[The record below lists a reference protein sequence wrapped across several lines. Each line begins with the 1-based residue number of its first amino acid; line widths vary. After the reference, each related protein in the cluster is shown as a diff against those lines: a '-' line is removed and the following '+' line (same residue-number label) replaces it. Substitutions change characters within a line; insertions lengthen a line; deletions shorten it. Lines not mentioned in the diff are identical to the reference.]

1 MVRRQLV
8 AKWRDWGK
16 VGGMQRVFRI
26 EWAVCALLVGGLP
39 SCGVKPTEEPVGE
52 EQAPEPKSEA
62 KPMEKETVKNVL
74 RSPKVGEPVAGKVA
88 VVYSREYRIRLGGME
103 KLHPFDIGKYDK
115 IYGQLAEDG
124 LVSPAQIYVPSALT
138 DEQVK
143 LVHTAGFLESLHSSR
158 TVARYLEA
166 PTLGVLP
173 RAMLANGVLEP
184 LRTGAGGTLVATE
197 AALKH
202 GIGINLAG
210 GYHHAKPEVGE
221 GFCVFADIP
230 IAIRSLRGEG
240 KIGRALVVDLDV
252 HQGNGTIVCLQD
264 DRESYTFSIHQD
276 DIYPIPKE
284 KGDHDVA
291 IAGGTGDASYLAL
304 LKVELKKALETSK
317 PGIVFMVAGCDTL
330 EGDPLA
336 SCTMTPEGVAQRD
349 FHVVQECRKR
359 GLPVVMTLGG
369 GYSKQAWRAQY
380 LSVRKILEAAKNG
393 TL

>member
-1 MVRRQLV
+1 MV
-8 AKWRDWGK
+8 
-16 VGGMQRVFRI
+16 F
-26 EWAVCALLVGGLP
+26 GLT
-39 SCGVKPTEEPVGE
+39 SCGVKPAKQQVGT
-52 EQAPEPKSEA
+52 EQAPEPEQVVKSVEEA
-62 KPMEKETVKNVL
+62 KKSAL
-74 RSPKVGEPVAGKVA
+74 RVPKQGEPVAGKVA
-88 VVYSREYRIRLGGME
+88 VVYSQKYRIRLGGME

-124 LVSPAQIYVPSALT
+124 LLTEKQVYVPTALT

-143 LVHTAGFLESLHSSR
+143 LVHSEGFLESLKSSR

-173 RAMLANGVLEP
+173 QAMLTNGVLKP

-230 IAIRSLRGEG
+230 IAIRSLRAEG
-240 KIGRALVVDLDV
+240 KLGRALVVDLDV
-252 HQGNGTIVCLQD
+252 HQGNGTIVCLQGD
-264 DRESYTFSIHQD
+264 EKSYTFSIHQNN
-276 DIYPIPKE
+276 IYPIPKE
-284 KGDHDVA
+284 DGDHDVE
-291 IAGGTGDASYLAL
+291 ILGGTGDDKYLAL
-304 LKVELKKALETSK
+304 LKEELGKAFDASK
-317 PGIVFMVAGCDTL
+317 PDIVFIVAGCDTL

-336 SCTMTPEGVAQRD
+336 SCTMTPEGVAKRD
-349 FHVVQECRKR
+349 FYVVQESRKR

-380 LSVRKILEAAKNG
+380 LSVRGILEAAKNG